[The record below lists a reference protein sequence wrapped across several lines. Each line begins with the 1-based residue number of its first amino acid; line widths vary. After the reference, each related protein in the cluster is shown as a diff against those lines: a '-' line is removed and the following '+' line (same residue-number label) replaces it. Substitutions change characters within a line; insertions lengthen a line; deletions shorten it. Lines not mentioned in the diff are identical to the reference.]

1 MMDTPAIGELWV
13 YLASAPLFWLTL
25 TLTVYQALD
34 WLFRRSGRFPLLN
47 PVPWS
52 MLLLGGLLV
61 ATGTSYESYFA
72 GAQFIHF
79 LLGPATVALA
89 VPLYRQFGAVRRSF
103 AALGVSLVVGC
114 VVAAAAAV
122 AIAGLLGAETSTLV
136 SLSPKS
142 VTTPIA
148 MGVSEKL
155 GGVPSLTAIFVV
167 LTGTIGAVLAAFVYR
182 VFGIRDQRA
191 MGFALGLAAHGLGT
205 ARAFQFGET
214 AGAFAGMAIGLNG
227 LATAVLLPLLLP
239 VLLRFF
245 G

>member
-1 MMDTPAIGELWV
+1 MNDPAISGLWV

-25 TLTVYQALD
+25 TLIAYQALNR
-34 WLFRRSGRFPLLN
+34 LFVRCGRMPLLN
-47 PVPWS
+47 PVLWS
-52 MLLLGGLLV
+52 IALLAGLL
-61 ATGTSYESYFA
+61 ALTGTSYDSYFA

-89 VPLYRQFGAVRRSF
+89 VPLYRQFAQVRRSLT
-103 AALGVSLVVGC
+103 ALGLALPLGSIA
-114 VVAAAAAV
+114 AAAAAV
-122 AIAGLLGAETSTLV
+122 FIAGALGADLPTLV

-148 MGVSEKL
+148 MGISEKL
-155 GGVPSLTAIFVV
+155 GGVPSLTAVFVI
-167 LTGTIGAVLAAFVYR
+167 LTGVIGAVFAAAIFR
-182 VFGIRDQRA
+182 TLRITDQRA

-227 LATAVLLPLLLP
+227 LATAVLLPILLP
-239 VLLRFF
+239 ILLAPF